1 MEGSL
6 TIFSYDKSLKVPTT
20 PSNSNKINSNFIQSQ
35 EKKLHLGRTLENKGY
50 FEAASGLKI
59 ASSRVP
65 RNSINYLNDLMQKRQ
80 KKPEMACRP
89 IIKIVEKSDLDFL
102 AQPKKAQRKLVIS
115 PERLLLL
122 KHKKNQPA
130 ADISYSR
137 HSESFDSTWESI
149 TASNKQADK
158 NYKVQAFSK
167 KIVPRQTPARF
178 LPISEVKLQRPS
190 IPNHA
195 ALVNLKKDLKLL
207 IENNYEKM
215 YKVMMV
221 EKMSR
226 NIDKNNV
233 NCGILKRKEEDKW
246 GWNTPLYSPREK
258 KAVHFDYN

>member
-59 ASSRVP
+59 VSSRVP

-149 TASNKQADK
+149 TSSNKQADK
-158 NYKVQAFSK
+158 NHKVQAFSK